1 MQPGPPEGLS
11 AKLIQVIFG
20 KEALVADI
28 HLCPQ
33 SGLWTGFGS
42 DGVKGQPVG
51 SEEEVRRSHLLIYS
65 FNQYSLSSRLGTG
78 NQR

>member
-42 DGVKGQPVG
+42 DGVKRQPVG

-65 FNQYSLSSRLGTG
+65 FIHLTNIL
-78 NQR
+78 